1 MSKKYLAKILAR
13 DLNGLN
19 LISLYCHK
27 SILKISDIKF
37 LKKNKIFLLSLQR
50 NSIKAKNKNKVLS
63 ICKFEFIDQAK
74 SKNINQY
81 SSKKNLSLL
90 AIDTI
95 KTKNGFE
102 FNLLF
107 SNNGFITLSSEIIEV
122 TLEDLKEIKWLIDWT
137 QIVKIFKRI

>member
-27 SILKISDIKF
+27 SKLKISDIKF
-37 LKKNKIFLLSLQR
+37 LKKNKIFLLSLER
-50 NSIKAKNKNKVLS
+50 SSIKAKIKKKILS
-63 ICKFEFIDQAK
+63 ICKFEFIDNAK

-81 SSKKNLSLL
+81 SIEESLTLL

-95 KTKNGFE
+95 KTKKGYE

-107 SNNGFITLSSEIIEV
+107 SDNGFITLSSEIIEV
-122 TLEDLKEIKWLIDWT
+122 TLEDLKEIRNDS
-137 QIVKIFKRI
+137 

>member
-27 SILKISDIKF
+27 SKLKISDIKF
-37 LKKNKIFLLSLQR
+37 LKKNKIFLLSLER
-50 NSIKAKNKNKVLS
+50 NSIKSENKQKVLS
-63 ICKFEFIDQAK
+63 ICKFEFIDDAK

-81 SSKKNLSLL
+81 SPEDSLSLL
-90 AIDTI
+90 AIDII
-95 KTKNGFE
+95 KTNKGYE

-107 SNNGFITLSSEIIEV
+107 SNNGFITLTSEIIEV
-122 TLEDLKEIKWLIDWT
+122 TLEDLKEIKND
-137 QIVKIFKRI
+137 

>member
-27 SILKISDIKF
+27 SALKISDIKF
-37 LKKNKIFLLSLQR
+37 LKKNKIFLMSSER
-50 NSIKAKNKNKVLS
+50 NSIRAKNENKVLS
-63 ICKFEFIDQAK
+63 ICKFEFIDLAK

-81 SSKKNLSLL
+81 SQEKIISLL

-95 KTKNGFE
+95 KTKKGYE

-122 TLEDLKEIKWLIDWT
+122 TLEDLKEIKNDL
-137 QIVKIFKRI
+137 

>member
-27 SILKISDIKF
+27 SILKVSDIKF

-63 ICKFEFIDQAK
+63 ICKFEFIDQAR

-90 AIDTI
+90 AIDTT
-95 KTKNGFE
+95 KTKKGFE

-122 TLEDLKEIKWLIDWT
+122 TLEDLKEIKNDL
-137 QIVKIFKRI
+137 

>member
-19 LISLYCHK
+19 IISLYCHK
-27 SILKISDIKF
+27 SKLNISDIKF
-37 LKKNKIFLLSLQR
+37 LKKNKIFLLSLER
-50 NSIKAKNKNKVLS
+50 NSIKDEKKQKVLS
-63 ICKFEFIDQAK
+63 ICKFEFIDRAK

-81 SSKKNLSLL
+81 SSEKSLSLL

-95 KTKNGFE
+95 KTVNGYE

-107 SNNGFITLSSEIIEV
+107 SDNGFITLTSEIIEV
-122 TLEDLKEIKWLIDWT
+122 TLEDLKEI
-137 QIVKIFKRI
+137 

>member
-27 SILKISDIKF
+27 SKLKISDIKF
-37 LKKNKIFLLSLQR
+37 LKKNKIFLLSLER
-50 NSIKAKNKNKVLS
+50 NSIKSENKQKVLS
-63 ICKFEFIDQAK
+63 ICKFEFIDGAK

-81 SSKKNLSLL
+81 SSEDALSLL
-90 AIDTI
+90 AIDVI
-95 KTKNGFE
+95 KTNKGYE

-122 TLEDLKEIKWLIDWT
+122 TLEDLKEIKND
-137 QIVKIFKRI
+137 

>member
-37 LKKNKIFLLSLQR
+37 LKENKIFLLSLQR
-50 NSIKAKNKNKVLS
+50 NSIKIKNKNKVLS

-81 SSKKNLSLL
+81 SLKKDLLLL

-95 KTKNGFE
+95 KTKKAS
-102 FNLLF
+102 NLICYF
-107 SNNGFITLSSEIIEV
+107 
-122 TLEDLKEIKWLIDWT
+122 LIMAL
-137 QIVKIFKRI
+137 

>member
-27 SILKISDIKF
+27 SILKVSDIKF

-63 ICKFEFIDQAK
+63 ICKFEFIDQAR
-74 SKNINQY
+74 SKNINKEKQGIY
-81 SSKKNLSLL
+81 YWTKKIEFCRLYFIRFKNYIFNNFRSNIRRGIFYNIQNLS
-90 AIDTI
+90 
-95 KTKNGFE
+95 
-102 FNLLF
+102 
-107 SNNGFITLSSEIIEV
+107 
-122 TLEDLKEIKWLIDWT
+122 W
-137 QIVKIFKRI
+137 FKRL

>member
-37 LKKNKIFLLSLQR
+37 LKENKIFLLSLQR
-50 NSIKAKNKNKVLS
+50 NSIKTKNKNKVLS
-63 ICKFEFIDQAK
+63 ICKFEFIDQAR

-122 TLEDLKEIKWLIDWT
+122 TLEDLKEIKNDL
-137 QIVKIFKRI
+137 

>member
-27 SILKISDIKF
+27 STLKVSDIKF

-63 ICKFEFIDQAK
+63 ICKFEFIDQAR

-90 AIDTI
+90 AIDSI

-107 SNNGFITLSSEIIEV
+107 SNNGLITLSSEIIEV
-122 TLEDLKEIKWLIDWT
+122 TLEDLKEIRNDL
-137 QIVKIFKRI
+137 

>member
-27 SILKISDIKF
+27 SILKVSDIKF

-50 NSIKAKNKNKVLS
+50 NSIKAKNKNKILS
-63 ICKFEFIDQAK
+63 ICKFEFIDRAR

-81 SSKKNLSLL
+81 SSKKNLSLI

-95 KTKNGFE
+95 KTKKGFE

-107 SNNGFITLSSEIIEV
+107 SNNSFISLFSEIIEV
-122 TLEDLKEIKWLIDWT
+122 TLEDLKEIKNDL
-137 QIVKIFKRI
+137 

>member
-27 SILKISDIKF
+27 SILKVSDIKF

-50 NSIKAKNKNKVLS
+50 NSIKGKNKNKVLS
-63 ICKFEFIDQAK
+63 ICKFEFIDQAR

-81 SSKKNLSLL
+81 SLKKNLSLL

-95 KTKNGFE
+95 KTKKGFE

-107 SNNGFITLSSEIIEV
+107 SNNSFITLSSEIIEV
-122 TLEDLKEIKWLIDWT
+122 TLEDLKEIKNDL
-137 QIVKIFKRI
+137 

>member
-37 LKKNKIFLLSLQR
+37 LKENKIFLLSLQR
-50 NSIKAKNKNKVLS
+50 NSIKTKNKNKVLS
-63 ICKFEFIDQAK
+63 ICKFEFIDRAR

-122 TLEDLKEIKWLIDWT
+122 TLEDLKEIKNDL
-137 QIVKIFKRI
+137 

>member
-19 LISLYCHK
+19 IISLYCHK
-27 SILKISDIKF
+27 SKLNISDIKY
-37 LKKNKIFLLSLQR
+37 LKKNKIFLLSLER
-50 NSIKAKNKNKVLS
+50 NSIKDEKKQKVLS
-63 ICKFEFIDQAK
+63 ICKFEFIDQVK

-81 SSKKNLSLL
+81 SSEKSLSLL

-95 KTKNGFE
+95 KTVNGYE

-107 SNNGFITLSSEIIEV
+107 SDNGFITLISEIIEV
-122 TLEDLKEIKWLIDWT
+122 TLEDLKEIKND
-137 QIVKIFKRI
+137 

>member
-37 LKKNKIFLLSLQR
+37 LKENKIFLLSLQR
-50 NSIKAKNKNKVLS
+50 NSIKTKNKNKVLS
-63 ICKFEFIDQAK
+63 ICKFEFIDQAM

-81 SSKKNLSLL
+81 SLKKDLSLL

-95 KTKNGFE
+95 KTKKGFE

-122 TLEDLKEIKWLIDWT
+122 TLEDLKEIKNDL
-137 QIVKIFKRI
+137 

>member
-27 SILKISDIKF
+27 SILKVSDIKF

-50 NSIKAKNKNKVLS
+50 NSIKTKNKNKVLS
-63 ICKFEFIDQAK
+63 ICKFEFIDQAR

-81 SSKKNLSLL
+81 SSKKILSLL

-95 KTKNGFE
+95 KTKKGYE

-122 TLEDLKEIKWLIDWT
+122 TLEDLKEIKNDL
-137 QIVKIFKRI
+137 

>member
-27 SILKISDIKF
+27 SILKLSDIKF

-63 ICKFEFIDQAK
+63 ICKFEFIDQAR

-81 SSKKNLSLL
+81 SSKKNLSLI

-95 KTKNGFE
+95 KTKKGFE

-107 SNNGFITLSSEIIEV
+107 SNNSFITLSSEIIEV
-122 TLEDLKEIKWLIDWT
+122 TLEDLKEIKDDL
-137 QIVKIFKRI
+137 

>member
-27 SILKISDIKF
+27 SILKVSDIKF

-50 NSIKAKNKNKVLS
+50 NSIKVKNKNKVLS

-95 KTKNGFE
+95 KTKKGYE

-122 TLEDLKEIKWLIDWT
+122 TLEDLKEIKNDL
-137 QIVKIFKRI
+137 

>member
-27 SILKISDIKF
+27 SKLKISDIKF
-37 LKKNKIFLLSLQR
+37 LKKNKIFLLSLER
-50 NSIKAKNKNKVLS
+50 NSIKSENNQKVLS
-63 ICKFEFIDQAK
+63 ICKFEFIDDAK

-81 SSKKNLSLL
+81 SPEDALSLL
-90 AIDTI
+90 AIDII
-95 KTKNGFE
+95 KTNKGYE

-122 TLEDLKEIKWLIDWT
+122 TLEDLKEIKND
-137 QIVKIFKRI
+137 

>member
-27 SILKISDIKF
+27 SILKVSDIKF

-50 NSIKAKNKNKVLS
+50 NSIKMKNKNKVLS

-95 KTKNGFE
+95 KTKKGFE

-107 SNNGFITLSSEIIEV
+107 SNNSFITLSSEIIEV
-122 TLEDLKEIKWLIDWT
+122 TLEDLKEIENDL
-137 QIVKIFKRI
+137 

>member
-27 SILKISDIKF
+27 SILKVSDIKF

-63 ICKFEFIDQAK
+63 ICKFEFIDQAR

-95 KTKNGFE
+95 KTKKGFE

-107 SNNGFITLSSEIIEV
+107 SNNGFITLSLIHISEP
-122 TLEDLKEIKWLIDWT
+122 T
-137 QIVKIFKRI
+137 RHA

>member
-27 SILKISDIKF
+27 SILKVSDIKF

-63 ICKFEFIDQAK
+63 ICKFEFIDQAR

-95 KTKNGFE
+95 KTQKGYE

-122 TLEDLKEIKWLIDWT
+122 TLEDLKEIKNDL
-137 QIVKIFKRI
+137 

>member
-27 SILKISDIKF
+27 AILKISDIKF
-37 LKKNKIFLLSLQR
+37 LKKNKIFLLSLER
-50 NSIKAKNKNKVLS
+50 DSIKTGNKNKVLS
-63 ICKFEFIDQAK
+63 ICKFEFIDQAR

-81 SSKKNLSLL
+81 SIEKSLSLL

-95 KTKNGFE
+95 KTKKGYE

-107 SNNGFITLSSEIIEV
+107 SNNGFITLFSEIIEV
-122 TLEDLKEIKWLIDWT
+122 TLEDLKEIKNDY
-137 QIVKIFKRI
+137 

>member
-27 SILKISDIKF
+27 SILKVSDIKF

-50 NSIKAKNKNKVLS
+50 NSIKMKNKNKVLS

-95 KTKNGFE
+95 KTKKGFE

-107 SNNGFITLSSEIIEV
+107 SNNSFITLSSEIIEV
-122 TLEDLKEIKWLIDWT
+122 TLEDLKEIKNDL
-137 QIVKIFKRI
+137 

>member
-37 LKKNKIFLLSLQR
+37 LKENKIFLLSLQR
-50 NSIKAKNKNKVLS
+50 NSIKTKNKNKVLS
-63 ICKFEFIDQAK
+63 ICKFEFIDQAR

-95 KTKNGFE
+95 KTKKGFE

-122 TLEDLKEIKWLIDWT
+122 TLEDLKEIKNDL
-137 QIVKIFKRI
+137 

>member
-27 SILKISDIKF
+27 SILKVSDIKF

-63 ICKFEFIDQAK
+63 ICKFEFIDQAR

-81 SSKKNLSLL
+81 SSKKNLLLL

-95 KTKNGFE
+95 KTKKGYE

-122 TLEDLKEIKWLIDWT
+122 TLEDLKEIKND
-137 QIVKIFKRI
+137 

>member
-27 SILKISDIKF
+27 STLKVSDIKF

-63 ICKFEFIDQAK
+63 ICKFEFIDQAR

-81 SSKKNLSLL
+81 LSKKNISLL

-107 SNNGFITLSSEIIEV
+107 SNNSFITLTSEIIEV
-122 TLEDLKEIKWLIDWT
+122 TLEDLKEIKNDL
-137 QIVKIFKRI
+137 

>member
-19 LISLYCHK
+19 IISLYCHK
-27 SILKISDIKF
+27 SKLNISDIKF
-37 LKKNKIFLLSLQR
+37 LKKNKIFLLSLER
-50 NSIKAKNKNKVLS
+50 NSIKDEKMQKVLS
-63 ICKFEFIDQAK
+63 ICKFEFIDRAK

-81 SSKKNLSLL
+81 SSEKSLSLL

-95 KTKNGFE
+95 KKVNGYE

-107 SNNGFITLSSEIIEV
+107 SDNGFITLTSEIIEV
-122 TLEDLKEIKWLIDWT
+122 TLEDLKEI
-137 QIVKIFKRI
+137 

>member
-27 SILKISDIKF
+27 SALKISDIKF
-37 LKKNKIFLLSLQR
+37 LKKNKIFLMSLER
-50 NSIKAKNKNKVLS
+50 NSIRAKNENKVLS
-63 ICKFEFIDQAK
+63 ICKFEFIDLAK

-81 SSKKNLSLL
+81 SQEKIISLL

-95 KTKNGFE
+95 KTKKGYE

-122 TLEDLKEIKWLIDWT
+122 TLEDLKEIKNDL
-137 QIVKIFKRI
+137 

>member
-37 LKKNKIFLLSLQR
+37 LKENKIFLLSLQR
-50 NSIKAKNKNKVLS
+50 NSIKIKNKNKVLS

-81 SSKKNLSLL
+81 SLKEDLSLL

-95 KTKNGFE
+95 KTKKGFE

-122 TLEDLKEIKWLIDWT
+122 TLEDLKEIKNDL
-137 QIVKIFKRI
+137 

>member
-37 LKKNKIFLLSLQR
+37 LKENKIFLLSLQR
-50 NSIKAKNKNKVLS
+50 NSIKTRNKNKVLS

-95 KTKNGFE
+95 KTKKGFE

-122 TLEDLKEIKWLIDWT
+122 TLEDLKEIKNDL
-137 QIVKIFKRI
+137 

>member
-37 LKKNKIFLLSLQR
+37 LKENKIFLLSLQR
-50 NSIKAKNKNKVLS
+50 NSIKTKNKNKVLS
-63 ICKFEFIDQAK
+63 ICKFEFIDQAR

-81 SSKKNLSLL
+81 SPKKSLSLL

-95 KTKNGFE
+95 KTKKGFE

-122 TLEDLKEIKWLIDWT
+122 TLEDLKEIKNDL
-137 QIVKIFKRI
+137 

>member
-27 SILKISDIKF
+27 SILKVSDIKF

-63 ICKFEFIDQAK
+63 ICKFEFIDQAR
-74 SKNINQY
+74 SKNIIQY

-95 KTKNGFE
+95 KTKKGYE

-107 SNNGFITLSSEIIEV
+107 SNNGFITLFSEIIEV
-122 TLEDLKEIKWLIDWT
+122 TLEDLKEIKNDL
-137 QIVKIFKRI
+137 

>member
-19 LISLYCHK
+19 IISLYCHK
-27 SILKISDIKF
+27 SKLNISDIKY
-37 LKKNKIFLLSLQR
+37 LKKNKIFLLSLER
-50 NSIKAKNKNKVLS
+50 NSIKDEKKQKVLS
-63 ICKFEFIDQAK
+63 ICKFEFIDQVK

-81 SSKKNLSLL
+81 SSEKSLSLL

-95 KTKNGFE
+95 KTVNGYE

-107 SNNGFITLSSEIIEV
+107 SDNGFITLISEIIEV
-122 TLEDLKEIKWLIDWT
+122 TLEDLKEI
-137 QIVKIFKRI
+137 

>member
-37 LKKNKIFLLSLQR
+37 LKENKIFLLSLQR
-50 NSIKAKNKNKVLS
+50 NSIKTKNKNKVLS

-81 SSKKNLSLL
+81 SLKKDLSLL
-90 AIDTI
+90 AIYNI
-95 KTKNGFE
+95 KTKKGFE

-122 TLEDLKEIKWLIDWT
+122 TLEDLKEIKNDL
-137 QIVKIFKRI
+137 

>member
-27 SILKISDIKF
+27 SILKVSDIKF

-63 ICKFEFIDQAK
+63 ICKFEFIDQAS

-95 KTKNGFE
+95 KTKKGFE

-122 TLEDLKEIKWLIDWT
+122 TLEDLKEIKNDL
-137 QIVKIFKRI
+137 

>member
-37 LKKNKIFLLSLQR
+37 LKENKIFLLSLQR
-50 NSIKAKNKNKVLS
+50 NSIKTKNKNKVLS
-63 ICKFEFIDQAK
+63 ICKFEFIDHAK

-81 SSKKNLSLL
+81 SLKKDLSLL

-95 KTKNGFE
+95 KTKKGFE

-122 TLEDLKEIKWLIDWT
+122 TLEDLKEIKNDL
-137 QIVKIFKRI
+137 